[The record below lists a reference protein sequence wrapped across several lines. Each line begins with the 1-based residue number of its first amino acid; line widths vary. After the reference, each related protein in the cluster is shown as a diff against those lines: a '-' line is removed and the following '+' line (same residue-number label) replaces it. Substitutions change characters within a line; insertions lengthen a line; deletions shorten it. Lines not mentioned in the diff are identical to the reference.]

1 MHSFLV
7 FLQKEFA
14 EQLRTKRFFILLC
27 FFAFFG
33 FAVPAVTRYMDAIIA
48 GTAGDAAA
56 MIIELEPTTW
66 FDSWLQF
73 YSLFGQLGALG
84 VIMLFMGC
92 ISGEKKS
99 GSAALTLTKNL
110 SHTSF
115 VLAKFISMLVL
126 LMISFFLTVGVA
138 YGYTHFLFG
147 YAGSLADVFLGAAA
161 YGLAL
166 IVLLGLIVFSSAL
179 TKGSASSAMLAF
191 SAYIFFFVIA
201 SHIPGIHAWMPGTL
215 AQQPLVVLE
224 GGALQLTS
232 VFGALGLTV
241 LCLIGAIHT
250 LKKQEI

>member
-14 EQLRTKRFFILLC
+14 EQLRTKRLFILIC

-33 FAVPAVTRYMDAIIA
+33 FAAPVLTRYMQDIINA
-48 GTAGDAAA
+48 TAGAAA
-56 MIIELEPTTW
+56 MAFEMPPTTW
-66 FDSWLQF
+66 VDSWAQF

-92 ISGEKKS
+92 ISGEKQS
-99 GSAALTLTKNL
+99 GSAALTLTKNI

-115 VLAKFISMLVL
+115 VMAKFISMAVL
-126 LMISFFLTVGVA
+126 LIISFALAVGIA
-138 YGYTHFLFG
+138 YGYTYFLFG
-147 YAGSLADVFLGAAA
+147 YAGSLAGVLLGATT
-161 YGLAL
+161 YGLSL
-166 IVLLGLIVFSSAL
+166 IALLGLIVLSSAL
-179 TKGSASSAMLAF
+179 TKSSVASAMMAF
-191 SAYIFFFVIA
+191 GAFIFFFVVA
-201 SHIPGIHAWMPGTL
+201 QNIPGIHAWMPGTL
-215 AQQPLVVLE
+215 AGQPLVLLAGE
-224 GGALQLTS
+224 ELQLTS